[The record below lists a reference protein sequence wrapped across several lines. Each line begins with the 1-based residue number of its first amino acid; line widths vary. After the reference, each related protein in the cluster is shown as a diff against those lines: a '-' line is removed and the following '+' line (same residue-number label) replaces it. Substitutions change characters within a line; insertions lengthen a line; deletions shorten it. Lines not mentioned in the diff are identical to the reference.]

1 MEFWTEPQ
9 MASIHKMLN
18 PRSIAIVGATPRM
31 QYGGRFLAAALKARD
46 RIRVYAVNPRYDEIM
61 GVKSY
66 PSVTDLPEAPDVVGI
81 VVRYDQ
87 VMDVLRES
95 HRKGAGSAI
104 VISAGFAERGVDD
117 RRDLQGELGEFARAS
132 GMRISG
138 PNCLGLANV
147 KDDIWATSS
156 SRGAEGLTGPIGLVC
171 QSGATAFGPF
181 LVRAVENGIGFSY
194 IISTGNEAD
203 LDFTD
208 FARYL
213 LDDPDTRVIAGFV
226 EGFKRA
232 DKFLEVAKLAA
243 ERGKPIVLIK
253 IGRSELG
260 ARAARS
266 HTAALTGA
274 DARYDAVFA
283 QYGVI
288 RVQDYDEL
296 LEVAHLLAHTPKPQ
310 VPGIAVVSHSG
321 GISSLTADMCGQA
334 GLDLPT
340 LGRRGAR
347 RHQRILKGFGW
358 AANPADVTGFAN
370 SESFPQIMEHMI
382 ADPRMG
388 TLVVASAGSDAQAT
402 QVILQRDRTDKGVVF
417 LWTGSRDAKSGLP
430 TLKNAK
436 IPIFYTP
443 DKLARG
449 LQTASPIIHG
459 ARIASPTALPRPRR
473 ARRRRIRP
481 SPRRSAWGVRHS
493 RSPRA
498 SFCWPPGAWRVR
510 ARSGQIPRRKPSRA
524 AEQIGFP
531 VALKVDSP
539 DILHKTEAGVVRLNL
554 GDAAQVRTAYAEI
567 LANAKTHAPQA
578 RIAGVSVQEMVRD
591 GVEVIVGVSCDPQ
604 LGPVLLFGTG
614 GVMVEIYN
622 DVALRRCP
630 ITRAEAHSMITA
642 GQRRP
647 AAPGLSRPAP
657 GGHRGARGYNGARV
671 APRHAHGRTLGGVGH
686 QSADGVAV
694 RSGREGG
701 RRPRRVSR
709 HIAVYAEQSDRRLGY
724 WRTLPISGSS
734 GMMRKTIVACEIAGS
749 VLPISCRRSSIRT
762 DGWSVTIGEIMAKSV
777 SGSTAASPDGCS

>member
-1 MEFWTEPQ
+1 MMAFWTEPQ

-31 QYGGRFLAAALKARD
+31 QYGGRFLAASLKAKD
-46 RIRVYAVNPRYDEIM
+46 RVRVYAVNPRYDEIM

-66 PSVTDLPEAPDVVGI
+66 KSVTDLPEAPDVVGI
-81 VVRYDQ
+81 VVPWDRVLDT
-87 VMDVLRES
+87 LRES
-95 HRKGAGSAI
+95 HAKGAGSAI
-104 VISAGFAERGVDD
+104 VISAGFAERDVDD
-117 RRDLQGELGEFARAS
+117 RRDLQRELGEFARES
-132 GMRISG
+132 GLRISG

-147 KDDIWATSS
+147 KHDIWATSS

-213 LDDPDTRVIAGFV
+213 LDDSDTKVIAGFV
-226 EGFKRA
+226 EGFKSA
-232 DKFLEVAKLAA
+232 EKFLEVARLAA

-274 DARYDAVFA
+274 DARYDAIFA

-296 LEVAHLLAHTPKPQ
+296 LEVAHLLAHTPKPG

-340 LGRRGAR
+340 LGDAAR
-347 RHQRILKGFGW
+347 DGINGILKGFGW

-370 SESFPQIMEHMI
+370 SESFPPIMEHMI

-388 TLVVASAGSDAQAT
+388 TLVVASAGSDAQAR
-402 QVILQRDRTDKGVVF
+402 QVILQRDRSDKGVVF

-430 TLKNAK
+430 QLKNAR

-449 LQTASPIIHG
+449 LKSRLAYHTWRENRLADGFATSPPRTA
-459 ARIASPTALPRPRR
+459 AQDEAIAQPLGLGQPTL
-473 ARRRRIRP
+473 
-481 SPRRSAWGVRHS
+481 SESESKQLLNAWGV
-493 RSPRA
+493 A
-498 SFCWPPGAWRVR
+498 S
-510 ARSGQIPRRKPSRA
+510 AREYLANSAEEAVAA
-524 AEQIGFP
+524 AEQLGFP
-531 VALKVDSP
+531 VVLKIDSP
-539 DILHKTEAGVVRLNL
+539 DIPHKTEAGVVRLSL

-567 LANAKTHAPQA
+567 LANANSHAPRA
-578 RIAGVSVQEMVRD
+578 RIAGVSVQEMVGD

-604 LGPVLLFGTG
+604 LGPVLLFGSG
-614 GVMVEIYN
+614 GVMVEIYD
-622 DVALRRCP
+622 DVALRHCP
-630 ITRAEAHSMITA
+630 ITRSEAHSMIA
-642 GQRRP
+642 EVKGARLLQGFRGRP
-647 AAPGLSRPAP
+647 AADIEALAD
-657 GGHRGARGYNGARV
+657 
-671 APRHAHGRTLGGVGH
+671 TLV
-686 QSADGVAV
+686 
-694 RSGREGG
+694 
-701 RRPRRVSR
+701 RVS
-709 HIAVYAEQSDRRLGY
+709 HLAMHLEGHLAELDINPL
-724 WRTLPISGSS
+724 
-734 GMMRKTIVACEIAGS
+734 M
-749 VLPISCRRSSIRT
+749 VLP
-762 DGWSVTIGEIMAKSV
+762 
-777 SGSTAASPDGCS
+777 SGQGVKAADALVVFRGT